1 MSNISLQNVI
11 WTGSMCPV
19 PRPGFYT
26 LCPAHSGTSPCL
38 QSCGWGLRSPPQ
50 VLEEG
55 DTFCAVIQAV
65 VALRP
70 PPRSLSGCLP
80 DAAAWVS

>member
-38 QSCGWGLRSPPQ
+38 QSCGWGLPSPPQ

-55 DTFCAVIQAV
+55 RHVLCCHPGSCCPQASSQEP
-65 VALRP
+65 LRLP
-70 PPRSLSGCLP
+70 P
-80 DAAAWVS
+80 